1 LDSQNYWTRRLTR
14 RRALAGVSAGGV
26 GLAALGLVGCG
37 GSSGSST
44 PQNIEQKQ
52 QEVASILSQ
61 RIDTTAQAATADKTA
76 IMQAYTTID
85 LDSLDPLGSPVYV
98 SALQGN
104 WYYPKLLQYTA
115 GYRVPATGGVEA
127 NLAEKWEQPDPLH
140 LVLHL
145 RQGATWDPRPP
156 TNKRVIDADDVVFSW
171 NKFAQVSISRADL
184 AWSATNTSAAVTKV
198 EATDKNTVTFTMGF
212 PYAPL
217 IPALAYSRYV
227 QIMPRESAGGAN
239 GFDPVKDVRGGG
251 PYLLDKYQKNVA
263 WQFRKNPDYWNAN
276 NFLNG
281 GFDYPIIMEQ
291 AAQLAQ
297 FRAKKIWSYTP
308 PQENLIG
315 LKSDFPELVLDKAA
329 FSRGQN
335 MIYFGLAPDSPFA
348 DPRVRQAASMVLDR
362 DAYLETFSNVSTF
375 KNAGYPIETRWH
387 SHVSSGWDGYW
398 VDPQGKDMGDGA
410 KYFQMNVAEAKKLL
424 DAAGYPNGIDTQV
437 AYISTTEYGS
447 LFPKQCEVLAGMMRD
462 SNLFKLKLVNPDYKT
477 DYVPNYYYAKGNF
490 KGVAMG
496 ATTAFPEIDQYIFAY
511 FHSTGGREKSTFMGK
526 NPDTKSDQ
534 MIEAQRKEA
543 DPTKRTQII
552 QDWQKYAATW
562 MPQVLFPGQANS
574 FSLTWPWYGNAGVWR
589 AWDAESD
596 VSVTAPH
603 VWYDKSKYTG

>member
-1 LDSQNYWTRRLTR
+1 MDSQNYWTRPLSR
-14 RRALAGVSAGGV
+14 RRALAGASAGSV

-37 GSSGSST
+37 GGSSSDNKT
-44 PQNIEQKQ
+44 IEQKKE
-52 QEVASILSQ
+52 EVASILDQ
-61 RIDTTAQAATADKTA
+61 RVDTTAQAQSADKTA

-85 LDSLDPLGSPVYV
+85 LDSLDPLGSPTYV

-104 WYYPKLLQYTA
+104 WYYPKLLQYKP
-115 GYRVPATGGVEA
+115 GYRVPSTGGVDP

-145 RQGATWDPRPP
+145 RPNAVWDPRPP

-171 NKFAQVSISRADL
+171 NKYAAKSISRADL
-184 AWSATNTSAAVTKV
+184 AWSPTNSTAAVTKV
-198 EATDKNTVTFTMGF
+198 EATDKNTVVFTTGF

-227 QIMPRESAGGAN
+227 QIMPRESDG
-239 GFDPVKDVRGGG
+239 GFDPVKEVRGGG
-251 PYLLDKYQKNVA
+251 PYLLDKYQKNVT
-263 WQFRKNPDYWNAN
+263 WQFRKNPDYWNAA

-281 GFDYPIIMEQ
+281 GFDYPIIKEQ

-308 PQENLIG
+308 PQENVIG
-315 LKSDFPELVLDKAA
+315 LKTDFPELRLDKSA
-329 FSRGQN
+329 FSRGQF

-362 DAYLETFSNVSTF
+362 DAYLETFNNVSTF

-387 SHVSSGWDGYW
+387 SHVSAGWDGFW

-410 KYFQMNVAEAKKLL
+410 KFFQFNVAEAKKLL

-447 LFPKQCEVLAGMMRD
+447 TFPKQCEVLAGMLRD
-462 SNLFKLKLVNPDYKT
+462 SGLFKLKLVNPDYKT
-477 DYVPNYYYAKGNF
+477 DYVPKYYYAKGNF

-496 ATTAFPEIDQYIFAY
+496 ATTQFPEIDSYLMAY
-511 FHSTGGREKSTFMGK
+511 FHSSGGREKSTFMGK

-534 MIEAQRKEA
+534 MLEAQRKEA
-543 DPTKRTQII
+543 DPAKRAQII

-562 MPQVLFPGQANS
+562 MPQILFPGLANS

-589 AWDAESD
+589 AWDSESD

-603 VWYDKSKYTG
+603 VWFDKSKYTG